1 MKTRI
6 LWIAALA
13 LLVTSRGVHA
23 ADVGVAATSSARG
36 AATEQPT
43 PQATK
48 PELPKE
54 KQTTLG
60 LYVTAKEAYEKWEA
74 EPTKVKV
81 FDVRT
86 PEEYLF
92 VGHPAMAWNIPVMLQ
107 TYQWD
112 ASKRKLPMKPNPDF
126 VSQVKEVAQPTDT
139 IMVMCRSGGRSALA
153 ANQLAE
159 AGFRK
164 VYNII
169 DGMEGDSVDDPQSV
183 FHGKHMKN
191 GWKNSGLPWTYEL
204 APERMRLPERQ

>member
-1 MKTRI
+1 MKIRI
-6 LWIAALA
+6 LLIAALA
-13 LLVTSRGVHA
+13 LFMTSRGGLA
-23 ADVGVAATSSARG
+23 ADVGDAATSSARG
-36 AATEQPT
+36 AVTEKPT
-43 PQATK
+43 PQVTK

-60 LYVTAKEAYEKWEA
+60 LYVTANEAYEKWKA
-74 EPTKVKV
+74 EPDAIKIL
-81 FDVRT
+81 DVRT
-86 PEEYLF
+86 TEEYLF
-92 VGHPAMAWNIPVMLQ
+92 VGHPTMAWNIPVMLQ

-112 ASKRKLPMKPNPDF
+112 AGKRKLPMKPNPDF
-126 VSQVKEVAQPTDT
+126 VSQVKDVAQPTDT
-139 IMVMCRSGGRSALA
+139 ILVMCRSGGRSALA

-159 AGFRK
+159 AGFRN

-191 GWKNSGLPWTYEL
+191 GWKNSGLPWTYDL